1 MQKITLYRY
10 KRDDGGVTIS
20 PVQPDWEYTVLYRL
34 VAEDGYTLTDGNT
47 TAGCV
52 DTDNPAVWE
61 EIAEITDEIAAK
73 ATAYDVLM
81 GVTE

>member
-20 PVQPDWEYTVLYRL
+20 PVQPDGEYTVLYRL

-52 DTDNPAVWE
+52 DTDNPDVWK
-61 EIAEITDEIAAK
+61 EIVEVTDETAAK
-73 ATAYDVLM
+73 AQAYDILT
-81 GVTE
+81 GGAE